1 MTPATRKILTRHNA
15 SPVTEFS
22 YYAHGI
28 QLPIL
33 CRLLQHSK
41 RTITEWLNG
50 TRIIPTW
57 AVAVL
62 RLQTLEHELKLDEMG
77 VTRDLDEPATKDH
90 RREPAANAD
99 AYVINANAPA
109 FHERKKTRQRRVSC
123 YTTGSKLTAHNNL
136 SRSSSGEPVF
146 IFVIWLR

>member
-1 MTPATRKILTRHNA
+1 M
-15 SPVTEFS
+15 
-22 YYAHGI
+22 
-28 QLPIL
+28 
-33 CRLLQHSK
+33 
-41 RTITEWLNG
+41 LNG

-77 VTRDLDEPATKDH
+77 ITRDLDEPATKDH

-109 FHERKKTRQRRVSC
+109 FHERNKTRNQRVLFWQRRSFTHPAKNVHPTSVRSNTDKHPKT
-123 YTTGSKLTAHNNL
+123 YFRTSLRPASIRTT
-136 SRSSSGEPVF
+136 R
-146 IFVIWLR
+146 